1 MPKVSVCVPV
11 YSVEKYIER
20 CARSLFEQTLDDT
33 EFIFVNDCTPDRSV
47 EILEHVINE
56 YQASLYERKCV
67 AKLYC
72 MSTNNGPGTVRKHA
86 IQLATGDYITFCD
99 SDDWM
104 PKDAIEALYRH
115 AIESDADIVSGDMQW
130 VYDDGTRTLSTLS
143 LPYGNGREAVYR
155 ALLTKKYSHTLC
167 CKMFK
172 RELLQEHEYI
182 TLQHHTNG
190 EDGMLFY
197 QVLQHTN
204 KVVHLNKVVYY
215 YYQNSQSSTHARLK
229 GHALYGIVQG
239 NKMRLNT
246 CGKIESLRKATWIY
260 VSQVLNDLLSNGYN
274 EDGQL
279 KKIIRKE
286 HMEEFINPLRMFLN
300 YPLKDYIKTM
310 ARRFIK
316 PKIIRNTMKVF

>member
-204 KVVHLNKVVYY
+204 KVIHLNKVVYY
-215 YYQNSQSSTHARLK
+215 YYQNSLSSTHVRLKDLALARLVDFYNYVVDIPFNNQELIRL
-229 GHALYGIVQG
+229 AICYSTECINEFAVNQG
-239 NKMRLNT
+239 YARM
-246 CGKIESLRKATWIY
+246 
-260 VSQVLNDLLSNGYN
+260 
-274 EDGQL
+274 
-279 KKIIRKE
+279 KKIV
-286 HMEEFINPLRMFLN
+286 MERGSHPYLSFLYRLKYMTLRQNLRW
-300 YPLKDYIKTM
+300 YAKYVLSTIKQN
-310 ARRFIK
+310 R
-316 PKIIRNTMKVF
+316 